1 MTWINFS
8 MQGQEMHEFK
18 GQTIIVTGGTR
29 GIGKAIAGGFLK
41 ASSKVI
47 VTYTSNEAAAALFR
61 QDNRQ
66 FADNIDIRKLD
77 VTKYEDVEEFFKYV
91 DTKYESF
98 EVLVNNAGIRKDS
111 VLAMMKE
118 SDWHDVMNV
127 NLAGIFY
134 MCKFAVKSLM
144 RKRYGRI
151 INIGS
156 VMERYGFEGQ
166 ANYAASKAGLSALTK
181 SLSKEVATR
190 GITVNC
196 ISPGFIA
203 TELIEDLPD
212 KLRESYLARIP
223 LKRFGNTEEVAACV
237 LFLASKEAS
246 YVTGSTLEVAGGL

>member
-1 MTWINFS
+1 
-8 MQGQEMHEFK
+8 
-18 GQTIIVTGGTR
+18 
-29 GIGKAIAGGFLK
+29 
-41 ASSKVI
+41 
-47 VTYTSNEAAAALFR
+47 
-61 QDNRQ
+61 
-66 FADNIDIRKLD
+66 
-77 VTKYEDVEEFFKYV
+77 
-91 DTKYESF
+91 
-98 EVLVNNAGIRKDS
+98 
-111 VLAMMKE
+111 MMKE

-127 NLAGIFY
+127 NLDGIFY

-223 LKRFGNTEEVAACV
+223 LKRFGNTDEVAACV